1 MLILPLRQLILSKSE
16 VSDIS
21 DDGDDDDGNTVD
33 DQTIVE
39 ISPRPSMEVTK
50 SANVDDINGNGEND
64 LGDVITY
71 NIVVINTGNV
81 TLTAITIE
89 DILTDGNSNTLS
101 LGFGPSFNGSSQG
114 SGNGTLSAGESAT
127 YIATYDIAQGPANT
141 GSIINTVSA
150 TASSPGNTND
160 VTDISDDPST
170 IAPND
175 PTVVLTDSNASIEI
189 SKQRLSHKTMVTRQH
204 TGDVIVYTIVV
215 TNTGNVTLLI

>member
-1 MLILPLRQLILSKSE
+1 
-16 VSDIS
+16 
-21 DDGDDDDGNTVD
+21 
-33 DQTIVE
+33 
-39 ISPRPSMEVTK
+39 MEVIK

-71 NIVVINTGNV
+71 SIVVINTGNV

-114 SGNGTLSAGESAT
+114 SGNGTLSAGESAA

-150 TASSPGNTND
+150 TASRPGNTND
-160 VTDISDDPST
+160 VTDISDDQST

-189 SKQRLSHKTMVTRQH
+189 SKTATVTQNDGNTTND

-215 TNTGNVTLLI
+215 TNTGNVTLSNHNLVNH